1 LALHEPE
8 GWGRIWERVGEDAEA
23 AEGVLLEVGVG
34 PKSEYFVDRLG
45 EAEAADIYIFLGG
58 RCSGNKEE
66 GESGRLGLGSNRRRV
81 LEQQLSVLAQMLA
94 ARGTPAACAALR
106 RMIKALPEH
115 QGLILLLRTAEEQM
129 REKTWTPPEPVDVL
143 RLVRRAE
150 SRLVRSGPE
159 LLGVLEESI
168 ERLEKRLQGITPM
181 AEALWNEVTTTDES
195 PRRFRP
201 KLEPWLSDFVKDHLE
216 LDLAQRG
223 IILNREVEFRR
234 GTGGAPGERTEA
246 RIGVVIEVKGCWN
259 RKERWTAMKKQLV
272 DRYMKDKRFVEGLY
286 LLGWYECSQWDHKD
300 DKWKKRPK
308 CSIEEASGKLEAQ
321 ARELSDGRRTVR
333 AVVLNAALR

>member
-1 LALHEPE
+1 
-8 GWGRIWERVGEDAEA
+8 
-23 AEGVLLEVGVG
+23 
-34 PKSEYFVDRLG
+34 
-45 EAEAADIYIFLGG
+45 
-58 RCSGNKEE
+58 
-66 GESGRLGLGSNRRRV
+66 
-81 LEQQLSVLAQMLA
+81 
-94 ARGTPAACAALR
+94 
-106 RMIKALPEH
+106 
-115 QGLILLLRTAEEQM
+115 
-129 REKTWTPPEPVDVL
+129 VDVL

-234 GTGGAPGERTEA
+234 GTGGAPGERTDIVAEVVVPEMDGEAEA